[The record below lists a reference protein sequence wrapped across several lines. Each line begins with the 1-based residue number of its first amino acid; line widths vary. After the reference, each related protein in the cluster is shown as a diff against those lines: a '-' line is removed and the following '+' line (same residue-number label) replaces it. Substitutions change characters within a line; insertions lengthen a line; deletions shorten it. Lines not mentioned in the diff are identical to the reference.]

1 MSNSDV
7 KSSEESLK
15 SIDDS
20 CDISDEEKELCS
32 TLLSLQ
38 PYQFEPERES
48 GSESESEVNND
59 INKEST
65 AKYLEARVGNCIW
78 CECGKC
84 GAIEEREVDCLCCR
98 EVAVI
103 DEEKFTG

>member
-1 MSNSDV
+1 M
-7 KSSEESLK
+7 K

-20 CDISDEEKELCS
+20 SAISEEEKELCS

-48 GSESESEVNND
+48 GRESESEVNND

-65 AKYLEARVGNCIW
+65 TKHLEARV
-78 CECGKC
+78 
-84 GAIEEREVDCLCCR
+84 
-98 EVAVI
+98 
-103 DEEKFTG
+103 